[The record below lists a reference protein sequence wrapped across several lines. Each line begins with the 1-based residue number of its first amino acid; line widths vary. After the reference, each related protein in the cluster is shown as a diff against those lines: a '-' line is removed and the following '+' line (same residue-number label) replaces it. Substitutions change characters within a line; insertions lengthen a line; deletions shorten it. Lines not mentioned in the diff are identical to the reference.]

1 MNRIG
6 RAPWLSGKESTSNA
20 RDTSLIPGLRR
31 SLGGENGNPLQFLAW
46 KIPWTE
52 EPGGLQPM
60 GSLRVR
66 DDSVH
71 WHAHIWLELDIY
83 IAGTFS
89 GRQNNRCSLKPTCRE
104 GREGEGERQGGEAEK
119 RRGERRDEWSSV
131 LVAFTAGEQ
140 VTVPGEEECLTNV
153 CHYIV

>member
-1 MNRIG
+1 M
-6 RAPWLSGKESTSNA
+6 P
-20 RDTSLIPGLRR
+20 PGSVVKNPPAMQETPVW
-31 SLGGENGNPLQFLAW
+31 SLGCEALLEKKMVTHSSILTW

-66 DDSVH
+66 NDSVH

-83 IAGTFS
+83 RAGTLS

-119 RRGERRDEWSSV
+119 RRGERREEWSSV